1 MYAVRLRL
9 GALRALQVHLT
20 QSVAAA
26 VIEVLDG
33 PLRTD
38 PYSTGKPLDGPFAGW
53 RVVRRGEYRIIF
65 SIDHARR
72 IVDVVRIDHR
82 RDVYRGGPNGR

>member
-1 MYAVRLRL
+1 MYAVRLRR
-9 GALRALQVHLT
+9 GALRSLQDVLT
-20 QSVAAA
+20 LSVAAA

-38 PYSTGKPLDGPFAGW
+38 PNSTGKPLDAPFVGW

-65 SIDHARR
+65 SVDHARR

-82 RDVYRGGPNGR
+82 RDVYRGAPNGR